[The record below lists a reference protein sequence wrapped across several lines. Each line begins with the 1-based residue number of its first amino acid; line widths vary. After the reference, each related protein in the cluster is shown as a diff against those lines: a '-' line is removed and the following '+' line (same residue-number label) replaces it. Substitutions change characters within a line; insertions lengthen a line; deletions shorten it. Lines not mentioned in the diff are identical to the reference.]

1 MAGRPKKS
9 VEDTEKKVTKKV
21 EGEELKITHKEEETS
36 SVIEDLMNQLK
47 EMQQQIASLTKEK
60 EQLEADK
67 EEKEVEELTSDTDI
81 PVISLVTGGLT
92 ISTEGNGVGTVY
104 RFEEFG
110 EIKDIPFGDLKDI
123 VKNKPEFAKSGI
135 FYIANEEAVKK
146 LRLSRDYK
154 NIISDEL
161 FAHLLE
167 EDAKVVI
174 EAYKIAPKL
183 QQEQVVSM
191 IEDKLE
197 KGIEVDA
204 NILVKIGKLCGRD
217 FMSTASD
224 LEIITD

>member
-9 VEDTEKKVTKKV
+9 VDNTEKKVTKKV
-21 EGEELKITHKEEETS
+21 EET
-36 SVIEDLMNQLK
+36 VVENKDTEVLADLMNQLK
-47 EMQQQIASLTKEK
+47 EMQKQIANLTKEN
-60 EQLEADK
+60 EQLKVDK
-67 EEKEVEELTSDTDI
+67 EDEKDEEELTSDTDI

-92 ISTEGNGVGTVY
+92 ISTEGNGNGTVY
-104 RFEEFG
+104 RFENFG

-123 VKNKPEFAKSGI
+123 VKNKSDFAKGGVY
-135 FYIANEEAVKK
+135 YIANEEAVKK

-154 NIISDEL
+154 NIISDEM

-167 EDAKVVI
+167 EDSKVAI
-174 EAYKIAPKL
+174 EAYKLAPKL

-191 IEDKLE
+191 IEDRLE
-197 KGIEVDA
+197 NGVEVDA

>member
-9 VEDTEKKVTKKV
+9 VDKEEKTIKAVEEKTVEKKDSDVLT
-21 EGEELKITHKEEETS
+21 
-36 SVIEDLMNQLK
+36 DLMNQLK
-47 EMQQQIASLTKEK
+47 EMQQQIANLTKEN
-60 EQLEADK
+60 EQLKVDK
-67 EEKEVEELTSDTDI
+67 EEKEEKEELTSDTDI

-110 EIKDIPFGDLKDI
+110 EIRDIPFGDLKDI
-123 VKNKPEFAKSGI
+123 VKNKPEFAKGGI

-154 NIISDEL
+154 NIISDKL
-161 FAHLLE
+161 FAHLLD

-174 EAYKIAPKL
+174 EAYKLAPKL

-191 IEDKLE
+191 IEDRLE
-197 KGIEVDA
+197 NGVEVDA

>member
-9 VEDTEKKVTKKV
+9 VDKEEKTIKTVEEKTVEKKDSDVLT
-21 EGEELKITHKEEETS
+21 
-36 SVIEDLMNQLK
+36 DLMNQLK
-47 EMQQQIASLTKEK
+47 EMKQQIANLTKEN
-60 EQLEADK
+60 EQLKVDK
-67 EEKEVEELTSDTDI
+67 EEKEEKEELTSDTDI

-110 EIKDIPFGDLKDI
+110 EIRDIPFGDLKDI
-123 VKNKPEFAKSGI
+123 VKNKPEFAKGGI

-161 FAHLLE
+161 FAHLLD

-174 EAYKIAPKL
+174 EAYKLAPKL

-191 IEDKLE
+191 IEDRLE

-204 NILVKIGKLCGRD
+204 NILVKIGKLCGKD

>member
-9 VEDTEKKVTKKV
+9 VDKEEKNIKTVEEKTVEKKDSDVLT
-21 EGEELKITHKEEETS
+21 
-36 SVIEDLMNQLK
+36 DLMNQLK
-47 EMQQQIASLTKEK
+47 EMQQQIANLTKEN
-60 EQLEADK
+60 EQLKVDK
-67 EEKEVEELTSDTDI
+67 EEKEEKEELTSDTDI

-110 EIKDIPFGDLKDI
+110 EIRDIPFGDLKDI
-123 VKNKPEFAKSGI
+123 VKNKPEFARGGI

-161 FAHLLE
+161 FTRLLD
-167 EDAKVVI
+167 EDANVVI
-174 EAYKIAPKL
+174 EAYKLAPKL

-191 IEDKLE
+191 IEDRLE

>member
-9 VEDTEKKVTKKV
+9 VDKEEKTIKTVEEKTVEKKDSDVLT
-21 EGEELKITHKEEETS
+21 
-36 SVIEDLMNQLK
+36 DLMNQLK
-47 EMQQQIASLTKEK
+47 EMQQQIANLTKEN
-60 EQLEADK
+60 EQLKVDK
-67 EEKEVEELTSDTDI
+67 EEKEEKEELTSDTDI

-110 EIKDIPFGDLKDI
+110 EIRDIPFGDLKDI
-123 VKNKPEFAKSGI
+123 VKNKPEFARGGI

-161 FAHLLE
+161 FTRLLD
-167 EDAKVVI
+167 EDANVVI
-174 EAYKIAPKL
+174 EAYKLAPKL

-191 IEDKLE
+191 IEDRLE

>member
-9 VEDTEKKVTKKV
+9 VDKEEKTIKAVEEKTVEKKDSDVLT
-21 EGEELKITHKEEETS
+21 
-36 SVIEDLMNQLK
+36 DLMNQLK
-47 EMQQQIASLTKEK
+47 EMQQQIANLTKEN
-60 EQLEADK
+60 EQLKVDK
-67 EEKEVEELTSDTDI
+67 EEKEENEELTSDTDI

-92 ISTEGNGVGTVY
+92 LSTEGNGNGTVY

-110 EIKDIPFGDLKDI
+110 EIRDIPFGDLKDI
-123 VKNKPEFAKSGI
+123 VKNKSEFAKGGI

-161 FAHLLE
+161 FTHLLD

-174 EAYKIAPKL
+174 EAYKLAPKL

-191 IEDKLE
+191 IEDRLE
-197 KGIEVDA
+197 NGVEVDA